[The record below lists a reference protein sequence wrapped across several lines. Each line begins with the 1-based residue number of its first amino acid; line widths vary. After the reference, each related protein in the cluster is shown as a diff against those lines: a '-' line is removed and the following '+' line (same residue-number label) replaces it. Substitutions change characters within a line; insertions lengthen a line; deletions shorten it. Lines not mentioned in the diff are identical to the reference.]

1 MTQKTRATV
10 STYNN
15 MHSLSIYSTEYRV
28 EFLNGPQ
35 NVYRNGKFRQGALGN
50 VFKVDDEGTGHMVGG
65 IFVPA
70 TDAGNA
76 RPHEI
81 EAAVRAL

>member
-15 MHSLSIYSTEYRV
+15 LYSFNLYSREYRV

-35 NVYRNGKFRQGALGN
+35 NVYTGGKFRQRAIGT
-50 VFKVDDEGTGHMVGG
+50 VFEVDDEDTGHMIGRVS
-65 IFVPA
+65 VPA

-76 RPHEI
+76 RPREI